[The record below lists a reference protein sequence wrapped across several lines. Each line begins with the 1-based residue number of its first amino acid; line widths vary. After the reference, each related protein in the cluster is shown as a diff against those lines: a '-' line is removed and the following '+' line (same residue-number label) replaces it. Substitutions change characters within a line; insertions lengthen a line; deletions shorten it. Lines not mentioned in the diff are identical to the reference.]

1 MKYAVH
7 RVTGDDEFLLR
18 FYVHSVNV
26 YILIFLLQLSSS
38 NLFLHRIITAIVEES
53 LFLVS
58 VVL

>member
-1 MKYAVH
+1 MKYAVN
-7 RVTGDDEFLLR
+7 RVTGDDEFLLK

-38 NLFLHRIITAIVEES
+38 NLFLHRIITAIVEEF